1 MVLLS
6 RAHAVSESNMDIQY
20 MDQLSPSFSV
30 VSQVRQG
37 RSPAEAGVSR
47 WSEMAPVSLVV
58 QPAASNPFIQL
69 ATHQSIIEYLVLLLS
84 TYINMY

>member
-6 RAHAVSESNMDIQY
+6 RAHAVSESNMDIQNFFS

-30 VSQVRQG
+30 VQVRQG

-47 WSEMAPVSLVV
+47 SEMAPVSLVV
-58 QPAASNPFIQL
+58 QPAASNPF
-69 ATHQSIIEYLVLLLS
+69 S
-84 TYINMY
+84 